1 MYIHLYPTEDL
12 IEDMLCTQRISVDRK
27 SFYKCIL
34 PLARRW
40 ASNIDHIRW
49 GDRLSRWNHHP
60 YFPVDVTVIWDTTC
74 FRIRKPR
81 DWTFGRYVVNGH
93 YDFPCFLVQIGITF
107 TGEIVFAGELLR
119 STSYDA
125 RTFCDE
131 GHLHPQY
138 DWEYNIGDCH
148 YACVENFF
156 TPCAKVGGRVLSC
169 REKLWNKRVQLVRAR
184 VEHLNTVLK
193 QHSMFGGEPY
203 RGWARNLAVFVKISL
218 HASAVEVRMRGN
230 IDGPRHDGYGPH
242 KHNQAQI

>member
-1 MYIHLYPTEDL
+1 MPSCHHYDIIPSSTEPTCYCLHGFVYFEFQDTKTSRLDL
-12 IEDMLCTQRISVDRK
+12 WSLRCQWFVCVMVLVHSFFSYWQFLGIVIIS
-27 SFYKCIL
+27 L
-34 PLARRW
+34 
-40 ASNIDHIRW
+40 
-49 GDRLSRWNHHP
+49 
-60 YFPVDVTVIWDTTC
+60 
-74 FRIRKPR
+74 
-81 DWTFGRYVVNGH
+81 GH

-131 GHLHPQY
+131 GHFHPQY